1 MRGEY
6 LSIHHPP
13 RRGEHVLLAM
23 SGGVDSGVSALA
35 LAEAGYHVV
44 GLTMKNYCY
53 GDAGPYGSSERA
65 PERSCCSLEAIDD
78 ARAVCQRAGI
88 RHMVVNTEEIFGRE
102 VYHNFLDEYRAGRT
116 PNPCVRCN
124 SIVRFQTLV
133 EWAGRLGFGMVA
145 TGHYARV
152 FKSDTGRMYVAR
164 STSHA
169 KDQSYFLSALDP
181 SVLDRVLFPLG
192 DREKTEV
199 REDARRAGLA
209 VADKPDSQD
218 VCFIATRTLR
228 DFLDGKVPMH
238 EGEIVTTTGDV
249 VGHHDGIATYT
260 VGQRRGLGVAAGR
273 PQYVLS
279 VDAARNVV
287 VVGDEPELMK
297 RDLVFRIAWVDREA
311 AEDAVDGSTL
321 RAQIRSRHQA
331 EVATSISIGTTHA
344 RIEFAGAQRAIAPGQ
359 TIALYDGDVV
369 VGAGIIESTGS
380 VPA

>member
-6 LSIHHPP
+6 LSLHHPS
-13 RRGEHVLLAM
+13 RHGEHVLLAM
-23 SGGVDSGVSALA
+23 SGGVDSGVSAIA

-53 GDAGPYGSSERA
+53 GDAGA

-88 RHMVVNTEEIFGRE
+88 RHMVVSTEEIFGRE

-133 EWAGRLGFGMVA
+133 EWAEKLGFDKVA

-152 FKSDTGRMYVAR
+152 FRCVAGRLYVAR
-164 STSHA
+164 STSRA
-169 KDQSYFLSALDP
+169 KDQSYFLSALEP

-238 EGEIVTTTGDV
+238 DGEIVTTTGDV
-249 VGHHDGIATYT
+249 VGHHDGVATYT

-273 PQYVLS
+273 PQYVIS

-287 VVGDEPELMK
+287 VVGDEPDLMK
-297 RDLVFRIAWVDREA
+297 RELVFRIAWVDHEA
-311 AEDAVDGSTL
+311 AENAVASATL
-321 RAQIRSRHQA
+321 RAQIRSRHEAQL
-331 EVATSISIGTTHA
+331 ATRISVGATHA
-344 RIEFAGAQRAIAPGQ
+344 RLEFAQAQRAIAPGQ
-359 TIALYDGDVV
+359 TVALYDGDIV
-369 VGAGIIESTGS
+369 VGAGIIESAGL
-380 VPA
+380 AAA